1 MSSTL
6 DLFDLFYCRRGGIS
20 LEDSLEFGRLSF
32 FTHHNLILLSLGRLN
47 TIAISS
53 MINGFYVASAF
64 HGGGWGK
71 KWTIHIIAAHRL
83 KMMEIAGPRCRGLI
97 HADCDS

>member
-20 LEDSLEFGRLSF
+20 VEYSLEFDRLSF
-32 FTHHNLILLSLGRLN
+32 FTHNNLIWLSLGRLN
-47 TIAISS
+47 TTAISS
-53 MINGFYVASAF
+53 MINGFYIAYAF

-71 KWTIHIIAAHRL
+71 KVDNSHNCSTQA
-83 KMMEIAGPRCRGLI
+83 
-97 HADCDS
+97 